1 MQLAEEAIK
10 NQNYKRALPGL
21 YLLWII
27 VAVFVLLSTVS
38 DSFFDVLLCLALFL
52 VIPMWGHII
61 MLPIYYK
68 YGLLLEGFVWGSV
81 SGLALSPLITAVVV
95 YNWGWNI
102 TLIFMVIFVIPCV
115 LFITLYVKQLHGN
128 AFTHGPGIASDIVL
142 PIGLIIVTIFF
153 YYPFKN
159 LGVLVGDKY
168 LYAWLFGHDFIN
180 RMVHVDSLSRGVP
193 LQGFFFAGEK
203 LSHYWLAYVY
213 PAFIHNIS
221 AIKLNIKQILQIT
234 QIFYSILTVAAL
246 IFFLKSIIGAKKNL
260 MLVTLLALC
269 CYSYVGLY
277 NVGLKSYVWITEQ
290 ASVELFG
297 YNLDNL
303 SGFSHS
309 IYRFFLVEPQ
319 GTLAIA
325 VILLILSLYR
335 QEGSL
340 YKFGTMG
347 LLLGLLFGIEASNG
361 IMLFAWFLITGVL
374 AVYKKSNARF
384 TIGINHLFA
393 VLFAAFIYGVFFSI
407 QMYDFQ
413 TGSKALQLATNKIA
427 ILSGP
432 FYFLITYG
440 PLFIFGI
447 MGSVVYFKN
456 DEKKNDCIG
465 SYCILLLVGLV
476 FTFFIQNPTEPHF
489 GLFKAT
495 RILPLGLLVLSAFYL
510 DNMKKFKYSISFAIG
525 VMLLAIPTLITDN
538 YIASNISKP
547 STYVRKSDMEAAEW
561 IKNNLPCN
569 AIIQAEPNHPE
580 SDDIKAPKYSYSL
593 IPIFAERRTSI
604 GEWKVSSQEHG
615 KSDEVNNRFHEVRQM
630 FATGDERE
638 ALTMIKRYKIEYLY
652 VGELENKLYGKAVD
666 KFKNNKYY
674 ERVYSTYKTDIY
686 RIMMDNIQER
696 TNDICDNTR
705 L

>member
-1 MQLAEEAIK
+1 MQLADEAIK
-10 NQNYKRALPGL
+10 NQHYKRVLPGL

-115 LFITLYVKQLHGN
+115 LFITRYVRQLHGN
-128 AFTHGPGIASDIVL
+128 AYPQGSVIASGIVL

-159 LGVLVGDKY
+159 LGALVGDKY

-180 RMVHVDSLSRGVP
+180 RMVHVDSLSQGVP

-203 LSHYWLAYVY
+203 LSYYWLAYVY

-234 QIFYSILTVAAL
+234 QIFYTILTVAAL
-246 IFFLKSIIGAKKNL
+246 ILFLKSIIGEKKNL

-277 NVGLKSYVWITEQ
+277 NVGLKFYVWTTEQ
-290 ASVELFG
+290 ASVEFFG
-297 YNLDNL
+297 YNLDNY

-309 IYRFFLVEPQ
+309 FYRFFLVEPQ

-335 QEGSL
+335 REGSL
-340 YKFGTMG
+340 YKFGAMG

-361 IMLFAWFLITGVL
+361 IILFAWFLITGVF
-374 AVYKKSNARF
+374 AIYKKSNARF

-440 PLFIFGI
+440 PLLIFGI

-456 DEKKNDCIG
+456 DDKENDCIG

-489 GLFKAT
+489 GLFKAA

-510 DNMKKFKYSISFAIG
+510 DNMTKFKTSISFAIG

-547 STYVRKSDMEAAEW
+547 STYVRKSDMKAAEW
-561 IKNNLPCN
+561 IKNNLPHN
-569 AIIQAEPNHPE
+569 AIVQAEPNYPE
-580 SDDIKAPKYSYSL
+580 SDGVTAPKYAYSL
-593 IPIFAERRTSI
+593 IPIFAERKTAI

-615 KSDEVNNRFHEVRQM
+615 KPDEVGERFHDIKKM
-630 FATGDERE
+630 YLTKDSNE
-638 ALTMIKRYKIEYLY
+638 AISIIRKYNIDYVY
-652 VGELENKLYGKAVD
+652 VGELEKIIYGSGINKFA
-666 KFKNNKYY
+666 NIKYFTNIHSDSG
-674 ERVYSTYKTDIY
+674 VNIY
-686 RIMMDNIQER
+686 NISSVTTLAE
-696 TNDICDNTR
+696 
-705 L
+705 

>member
-1 MQLAEEAIK
+1 MQLADEAIK
-10 NQNYKRALPGL
+10 NQHYKRVLPGL

-27 VAVFVLLSTVS
+27 VSVFVLLSTVS
-38 DSFFDVLLCLALFL
+38 DCIFDVLLCLALFL
-52 VIPMWGHII
+52 AIPMWGHII

-115 LFITLYVKQLHGN
+115 LFITRYVRQLHGN
-128 AFTHGPGIASDIVL
+128 AYPQGSVIASGIVL

-159 LGVLVGDKY
+159 LGALVGDKY

-203 LSHYWLAYVY
+203 LSYYWLAYVY

-234 QIFYSILTVAAL
+234 QIFYTILTVAAL
-246 IFFLKSIIGAKKNL
+246 ILFLKSIIGEKKNL

-277 NVGLKSYVWITEQ
+277 NVGLKFYVWTTEQ
-290 ASVELFG
+290 ASVEFFG
-297 YNLDNL
+297 YNLDNY

-309 IYRFFLVEPQ
+309 FYRFFLVEPQ

-335 QEGSL
+335 REGSL
-340 YKFGTMG
+340 YKFGAMG

-361 IMLFAWFLITGVL
+361 IILFAWFLITGVF
-374 AVYKKSNARF
+374 AIYKKSNARF

-440 PLFIFGI
+440 PLLIFGI

-456 DEKKNDCIG
+456 DDKENDCIG

-489 GLFKAT
+489 GLFKAA

-510 DNMKKFKYSISFAIG
+510 DNMTKFKTSISFAIG

-547 STYVRKSDMEAAEW
+547 STYVRKSDMKAAEW
-561 IKNNLPCN
+561 IKNNLPHN
-569 AIIQAEPNHPE
+569 AIVQAEPNYPE
-580 SDDIKAPKYSYSL
+580 SDGVTAPKYAYSL
-593 IPIFAERRTSI
+593 IPIFAERKTAI

-615 KSDEVNNRFHEVRQM
+615 KPDEVGERFHDIKKM
-630 FATGDERE
+630 YLTKDSNE
-638 ALTMIKRYKIEYLY
+638 AISIIRKYNIDYVY
-652 VGELENKLYGKAVD
+652 VGELEKIIYGSGINKFA
-666 KFKNNKYY
+666 NIKYFTNIHSDSG
-674 ERVYSTYKTDIY
+674 VNIY
-686 RIMMDNIQER
+686 NISSVTTLAE
-696 TNDICDNTR
+696 
-705 L
+705 